1 MQIKWREWLFKRS
14 RTLICIDLS
23 ATHLTLA
30 RVAQSR
36 TGVLELSGFYHQLL
50 AQGAVV
56 ERQIVEFDQVAEQ
69 LRYAVDELGGAGQ
82 MGAIAVPTATAIS
95 KRLELPSEFT
105 VGQLEELFSF
115 EIEQYIPY
123 PADEICWDFQ
133 RVELSGGP
141 LCPVQLVACRKEYVA
156 SREALMVAAGLSPLL
171 IDVES
176 FALQRGFSLLAPQ
189 FSQATDVVALI
200 EVGEQGVA
208 LSVLLRGE
216 FLYNREK
223 PVDSG
228 ASSEQLIEQISRE
241 LQFFYAS
248 SPYNFVDLLLLT
260 GFGARS
266 TGLVERLSE
275 VTELRCTVADPLR
288 EVAVSPGLECQ
299 ELRDKSCGLL
309 VALGLAVESRKW

>member
-1 MQIKWREWLFKRS
+1 MQINWQQWLPNRA
-14 RTLICIDLS
+14 RTLICVDLS
-23 ATHLTLA
+23 ATHLTLV
-30 RVAQSR
+30 RVAQARS
-36 TGVLELSGFYHQLL
+36 GILEVSGFYHQPL
-50 AQGAVV
+50 ALGAIV

-69 LRYAVDELGGAGQ
+69 LRSAVEQLGGPGQ
-82 MGAIAVPTATAIS
+82 LGAIAVPTATAIS
-95 KRLELPSEFT
+95 KRLELPTEFT
-105 VGQLEELFSF
+105 ESQLEELFGF
-115 EIEQYIPY
+115 EIEQHIPY

-133 RVELSGGP
+133 RAELSDGS
-141 LCPVQLVACRKEYVA
+141 LSPVQLVACRKEYVA
-156 SREALMVAAGLSPLL
+156 TREALLVAAGLSPLL

-189 FSQATDVVALI
+189 LPQAADVVALI
-200 EVGEQGVA
+200 EIGEQSLT

-223 PVDSG
+223 PIEIG

-260 GFGARS
+260 GFQARR

-275 VTELRCTVADPLR
+275 VTELRCAVAEPLL
-288 EVAVSPGLECQ
+288 EVATISGLECQ
-299 ELRDKSCGLL
+299 QLREKSCGLL
-309 VALGLAVESRKW
+309 VALGLAVGSSKW